1 MAPRRSSSG
10 SSVYG
15 TVSCSDAYITPYSR
29 AVLAYNVLFLVFFTG
44 IFIST
49 FFIRRRS
56 GVGKKLIGVP
66 FVIALFLQVM

>member
-10 SSVYG
+10 SSVYS
-15 TVSCSDAYITPYSR
+15 TVSCSDAYTTPYRR
-29 AVLAYNVLFLVFFTG
+29 AALAYYVLFLVLFMGLFV
-44 IFIST
+44 SS

-66 FVIALFLQVM
+66 FVIALFLQIM